1 VHLGS
6 LLPGLEEKGAD
17 PQRWIFL
24 QRKKKKDLMFSKP
37 EQRGDARVRQGS
49 RNRGNEEVHGFTF
62 TTPSGLGEGG
72 GEVGATL
79 RSTVSEEGEAL
90 TQNKAPFIRLFVG

>member
-1 VHLGS
+1 
-6 LLPGLEEKGAD
+6 
-17 PQRWIFL
+17 
-24 QRKKKKDLMFSKP
+24 MFSKP

-49 RNRGNEEVHGFTF
+49 RNRGNEEVHGCTF
-62 TTPSGLGEGG
+62 TTPSRLGEGG

-79 RSTVSEEGEAL
+79 RSTVSEEGGAL

>member
-1 VHLGS
+1 
-6 LLPGLEEKGAD
+6 
-17 PQRWIFL
+17 
-24 QRKKKKDLMFSKP
+24 MFSKP

-49 RNRGNEEVHGFTF
+49 RNRGNEEVHGCTF

-72 GEVGATL
+72 GEVGTTL

-90 TQNKAPFIRLFVG
+90 TQKQSPLYKAICWLSAPFPRW